1 MVESTHGIEADQ
13 LEAHI
18 LALLNKDGH
27 IADSESLVEA
37 SKQSN
42 ETVDAALKSL
52 LVDEYVVLDV
62 IEVRYLKLSDE
73 GAQYAKHGTP
83 EYQYANALAL
93 NEELPKTAVEE
104 KAGKEIA
111 KIGFAKAM

>member
-1 MVESTHGIEADQ
+1 MVESTQNKGIEADQ

-18 LALLNKDGH
+18 LSLLHKDGL
-27 IADSESLVEA
+27 IADSEALVEA

-62 IEVRYLKLSDE
+62 IEVRYLKHSEE
-73 GAQYAKHGTP
+73 GA
-83 EYQYANALAL
+83 
-93 NEELPKTAVEE
+93 
-104 KAGKEIA
+104 
-111 KIGFAKAM
+111 